1 MLSTAAN
8 TATLFGIEPG
18 RLVILAAAILWSLAG
33 VFIKFLDLHP
43 LAIVFYRSLFASLVF
58 MPFLKLRDFRCNGT
72 ILVSVLTYTAA
83 ISAFVSANKLTSAAN
98 AIVLQYTAPIFVFL
112 FSWLVMR
119 EKIAKANLFALAVA
133 MIGIGIISLD
143 SAGEPEMAG
152 VVLALVSGLLFAGF
166 MINLQ
171 RTKGIDPGYLTW
183 VNNLFCAVLLFWFVQ
198 AQLALTVNQA
208 MILAV
213 MGAVQLGA
221 PYYLFSKGLQTVS
234 LPEASLIALIEPV
247 LNPLWVALIVGELPS
262 TATIWGGALILFGLG
277 VRYVWPLV
285 GVHAEAEGNHS
296 GNR

>member
-1 MLSTAAN
+1 MGSTAAN
-8 TATLFGIEPG
+8 PPAPFGIEPG

-43 LAIVFYRSLFASLVF
+43 LVIVFYRSLFAALVF
-58 MPFLKLRDFRCNGT
+58 MPFLKRRAFRCNGT
-72 ILVSVLTYTAA
+72 VLVSVLTYTAA

-143 SAGEPEMAG
+143 SAGEPEMVG
-152 VVLALVSGLLFAGF
+152 VVLALVSGLLFAGY

-171 RTKGIDPGYLTW
+171 RTKGIDPVYLTW
-183 VNNLFCAVLLFWFVQ
+183 VNNLICALLLFWFVQ
-198 AQLALTVNQA
+198 AQLALTMNQA

-234 LPEASLIALIEPV
+234 LPEASLIALVEPV

-262 TATIWGGALILFGLG
+262 TATVWGGGLILFGLG
-277 VRYVWPLV
+277 VRYVWPLGRSRTEV
-285 GVHAEAEGNHS
+285 EE
-296 GNR
+296 

>member
-1 MLSTAAN
+1 MRSTAAN
-8 TATLFGIEPG
+8 TRSLFGIEPG
-18 RLVILAAAILWSLAG
+18 RLLILAAAILWSLAG

-58 MPFLKLRDFRCNGT
+58 MPFLKRRDFRCNGT

-112 FSWLVMR
+112 FSWLALG
-119 EKIAKANLFALAVA
+119 EKIAKGNLAALALA

-143 SAGEPEMAG
+143 SVGAPEMAG
-152 VVLALVSGLLFAGF
+152 VALALLSGVLFAAY

-171 RTKGIDPGYLTW
+171 RTRDIGPVYLTW
-183 VNNLFCAVLLFWFVQ
+183 INNGVCAFLLFWVVRS
-198 AQLALTVNQA
+198 QLALTADQA
-208 MILAV
+208 TILAV

-262 TATIWGGALILFGLG
+262 TATVWGGGMILFGLG
-277 VRYVWPLV
+277 VRYVWPWV
-285 GVHAEAEGNHS
+285 GASAEGEE
-296 GNR
+296 

>member
-1 MLSTAAN
+1 MSSTAAN
-8 TATLFGIEPG
+8 TCSLLGIEPG
-18 RLVILAAAILWSLAG
+18 RLLILAAAILWSLAG

-58 MPFLKLRDFRCNGT
+58 MPFLKRRDFRCNGT

-112 FSWLVMR
+112 FSWLALG
-119 EKIAKANLFALAVA
+119 EKIAKGNLAALAVA

-143 SAGEPEMAG
+143 SAGAPEMAG
-152 VVLALVSGLLFAGF
+152 VALALLSGVLFAAY

-171 RTKGIDPGYLTW
+171 RTRDICPVYLTW
-183 VNNLFCAVLLFWFVQ
+183 INNGVCAFLLFWVVRS
-198 AQLALTVNQA
+198 QLALTADQVT
-208 MILAV
+208 ILAV

-262 TATIWGGALILFGLG
+262 TATVWGGGMILFGLG
-277 VRYVWPLV
+277 VRYVWPWV
-285 GVHAEAEGNHS
+285 GASAEGEE
-296 GNR
+296 

>member
-8 TATLFGIEPG
+8 TATLFGIERG
-18 RLVILAAAILWSLAG
+18 RLLILAAATLWSLAG

-58 MPFLKLRDFRCNGT
+58 MPFLKRRDFRCNGT

-98 AIVLQYTAPIFVFL
+98 AIVLQYTAPIFVFW

-143 SAGEPEMAG
+143 SAGEPEMVG
-152 VVLALVSGLLFAGF
+152 VVLALVRGLLFAGF

-183 VNNLFCAVLLFWFVQ
+183 INNLFCAVLLFWFVQ
-198 AQLALTVNQA
+198 AHLALTVNQA

-213 MGAVQLGA
+213 MGTVQLGA

-285 GVHAEAEGNHS
+285 GVHAEAEGNNS

>member
-1 MLSTAAN
+1 MSSTAAD
-8 TATLFGIEPG
+8 TRSLFGIEPG
-18 RLVILAAAILWSLAG
+18 RLLILAAAILWSLAG

-58 MPFLKLRDFRCNGT
+58 MPFLKPRDFRCNGT

-112 FSWLVMR
+112 FSWLALG
-119 EKIAKANLFALAVA
+119 EKISKGNLAALAVA

-143 SAGEPEMAG
+143 SVGAPEMAG
-152 VVLALVSGLLFAGF
+152 VALALLSGVLFAAY

-171 RTKGIDPGYLTW
+171 RTRDIGPVYLTW
-183 VNNLFCAVLLFWFVQ
+183 INNGVCAFLLFWVVRT
-198 AQLALTVNQA
+198 QLALTADQA
-208 MILAV
+208 TILAV

-262 TATIWGGALILFGLG
+262 TATVWGGGLILFGLG
-277 VRYVWPLV
+277 VRYVWPWV
-285 GVHAEAEGNHS
+285 GASAEGAE
-296 GNR
+296 

>member
-43 LAIVFYRSLFASLVF
+43 LAIVFYCRLFASLVF
-58 MPFLKLRDFRCNGT
+58 MPFLKRRDFRCNGT

-112 FSWLVMR
+112 FSWLVLR
-119 EKIAKANLFALAVA
+119 EKIAKTNLFALSLA

-143 SAGEPEMAG
+143 RAGEPEMVG
-152 VVLALVSGLLFAGF
+152 VMLALLSGVLFAAY

-171 RTKGIDPGYLTW
+171 RTRGISPVYLTW
-183 VNNLFCAVLLFWFVQ
+183 VNNGVCAFLLLWVVRS
-198 AQLALTVNQA
+198 QLVLTVNQA

-247 LNPLWVALIVGELPS
+247 LNPLWVALIIGELPS
-262 TATIWGGALILFGLG
+262 TATVWGGALILFGLG

-285 GVHAEAEGNHS
+285 GETAEAEGN
-296 GNR
+296 NAVN

>member
-1 MLSTAAN
+1 MSSTAAN
-8 TATLFGIEPG
+8 TRSLFGIEPG
-18 RLVILAAAILWSLAG
+18 RLLILAAAILWSLAG

-58 MPFLKLRDFRCNGT
+58 MPFLKRRDFRCNGT

-112 FSWLVMR
+112 FSWLALG
-119 EKIAKANLFALAVA
+119 EKIAKGNLAALAVA

-143 SAGEPEMAG
+143 SVGAPEMAG
-152 VVLALVSGLLFAGF
+152 VALALLSGVLFAAY

-171 RTKGIDPGYLTW
+171 RTRDIGPVYLTW
-183 VNNLFCAVLLFWFVQ
+183 INNGVCAFLLFWVVRS
-198 AQLALTVNQA
+198 QLALTADQA
-208 MILAV
+208 TILAV

-262 TATIWGGALILFGLG
+262 TATVWGGGMILFGLG
-277 VRYVWPLV
+277 VRYVWPWV
-285 GVHAEAEGNHS
+285 GASAEGEE
-296 GNR
+296 

>member
-1 MLSTAAN
+1 MGSTAAN
-8 TATLFGIEPG
+8 PLAPFGIEPG
-18 RLVILAAAILWSLAG
+18 RLVILAAAVLWSLAG

-43 LAIVFYRSLFASLVF
+43 LVIVFYRSLFAALVF
-58 MPFLKLRDFRCNGT
+58 MPFLKRRDFRCNGT

-119 EKIAKANLFALAVA
+119 DKIAKANLFALAVA

-143 SAGEPEMAG
+143 SAGEPEMVG
-152 VVLALVSGLLFAGF
+152 VVLALVSGLLFAGY

-171 RTKGIDPGYLTW
+171 RTKGIDPVYLTW
-183 VNNLFCAVLLFWFVQ
+183 VNNLFCALLLFWFVQ
-198 AQLALTVNQA
+198 VQLALTMNQA

-262 TATIWGGALILFGLG
+262 TATVWGGGLILFGLG
-277 VRYVWPLV
+277 VRYVWPLGRSHTEV
-285 GVHAEAEGNHS
+285 EE
-296 GNR
+296 

>member
-1 MLSTAAN
+1 MRFIAAN
-8 TATLFGIEPG
+8 SPALFGIERG
-18 RLVILAAAILWSLAG
+18 RLLILAAAILWSLAG
-33 VFIKFLDLHP
+33 VFIKFLDIHA
-43 LAIVFYRSLFASLVF
+43 LAIVFYRSLFAALVF
-58 MPFLKLRDFRCNGT
+58 MPFLKRRDFRCSGT
-72 ILVSVLTYTAA
+72 IVASVLSYTAA

-98 AIVLQYTAPIFVFL
+98 AIVIQYTAPIFVFL
-112 FSWLVMR
+112 FSWLVIR

-133 MIGIGIISLD
+133 MLGIGIISLD
-143 SAGEPEMAG
+143 SAGDPEMAG
-152 VVLALVSGLLFAGF
+152 VVLALVSGLLFAAY

-171 RTKGIDPGYLTW
+171 RTKGIDPVYLTW
-183 VNNLFCAVLLFWFVQ
+183 VNNLFCALLLFGFVQ

-262 TATIWGGALILFGLG
+262 TATVRGGALILFGLG

-285 GVHAEAEGNHS
+285 ITHTEDERYES
-296 GNR
+296 EK